1 MAREEPLQSPG
12 GPDSPARRA
21 TEAPQ
26 SERLGGRTGTIIL
39 PTLGRASDATR
50 FHDNTNTNMPTATTP
65 RNDALAQ
72 AEPKAGEPRMPTF
85 FIPHGGGPC
94 FFMEWNPPGIWDGM
108 ETFLR
113 GIATTLPQRPRAI
126 LMVSAHWQTTELS
139 VTTAEAPDLL
149 FDYHGF
155 PKHTYELRYPAPG
168 DPALAARV
176 RSLLGKAGLV
186 CRSDSAR
193 GFDHGMFIPM
203 LLMFPEAEIPV
214 VQLSLRDDLD
224 PAAHLEAGR
233 ALEPLRDEGV
243 LIVGSGMSFHNMRAY
258 GDARFG
264 PVSDEFDAWLT
275 QTCEAEPLQR
285 THRLARWDQA
295 PRARLCHPLR
305 AEEHL
310 LPLMVAAGAASSG
323 LGRRVY
329 SQRVMETT
337 LSAFR
342 FD

>member
-1 MAREEPLQSPG
+1 
-12 GPDSPARRA
+12 
-21 TEAPQ
+21 
-26 SERLGGRTGTIIL
+26 
-39 PTLGRASDATR
+39 
-50 FHDNTNTNMPTATTP
+50 
-65 RNDALAQ
+65 
-72 AEPKAGEPRMPTF
+72 
-85 FIPHGGGPC
+85 
-94 FFMEWNPPGIWDGM
+94 M

-113 GIATTLPQRPRAI
+113 GIANTLPHRPRAI
-126 LMVSAHWQTTELS
+126 LMVSAHWQTTAFS

-149 FDYHGF
+149 FDYYGF

-168 DPALAARV
+168 EPALAARV
-176 RSLLGKAGLV
+176 QSLLGAVGLA
-186 CRSDSAR
+186 CHSDSAR

-203 LLMFPEAEIPV
+203 LLMFPDADIPV
-214 VQLSLRDDLD
+214 VQLSLREDLD
-224 PAAHLEAGR
+224 PAVHLTAGS

-258 GDARFG
+258 GDVRFG
-264 PVSDEFDAWLT
+264 PVSDEFDGWLT

-285 THRLARWDQA
+285 TRGLARWDQA
-295 PRARLCHPLR
+295 PRARLCHPPH

-310 LPLMVAAGAASSG
+310 VPLMVAAGAASSG
-323 LGRRVY
+323 RGRKVY